1 MRIMGIC
8 GSLRNAAFSLFALQA
23 LSGASSPTLDLS
35 IRRLLD
41 VPMFIPED
49 HAERRFPTGAALLR
63 EQVVAADGF
72 VISTPEYNHSFPGAL
87 KNALEWLHGK
97 PGLLE
102 DKPVA
107 IISTSPGHTGGIHAQ
122 RALRPVLESLGA
134 KVLPL
139 PELSIN
145 DARNKFDADGA
156 LIDEATRK
164 SLEAFMQAFEASIIS
179 TDR

>member
-8 GSLRNAAFSLFALQA
+8 GSLRNAAFSLWALQA
-23 LSGASSPTLDLS
+23 LSAVSSPSLDLS
-35 IRRLLD
+35 IRRLSD
-41 VPMFIPED
+41 VPMFSPED
-49 HAERRFPTGAALLR
+49 HAERRFPPSAALLR

-97 PGLLE
+97 PGLLA

-107 IISTSPGHTGGIHAQ
+107 IISTSPGPTGGIHAQ
-122 RALRPVLESLGA
+122 RALRPILESLGA
-134 KVLPL
+134 NVLTQ
-139 PELSIN
+139 PELSIS
-145 DARNKFDADGA
+145 DVRNKFDADGA

-164 SLEAFMQAFEASIIS
+164 SLKAFTQAFEAFSLA
-179 TDR
+179 RR